1 MNLRS
6 RAPLHHPGI
15 QLAPLVD
22 VLLLLLIF
30 FLLTWNAA
38 RNENE
43 LDVKVPKAS
52 AAREKSAPIGD
63 VVVNVKAD
71 GNVVVNR
78 RTLTGPELT
87 DLLKG
92 LVQLNAEQAVVIRG
106 DEAGAYKNII
116 GVLNICT
123 QAGITNSGSQR
134 APFWPSTRPRFGVPN
149 RCSLPSPV
157 PSRLTNST
165 HFPRGLRQINR
176 AKPLRRKP
184 KPLIAVRSI
193 TQTLCSTASSTIS
206 PSRNTKNISTII
218 RAVPVARTLIFHWV
232 NVFEIFIAPPMRG
245 PAFRKS

>member
-6 RAPLHHPGI
+6 RALLHHPGI

-52 AAREKSAPIGD
+52 AAKEKSAPIGD

-78 RTLTGPELT
+78 RTLTGAELT
-87 DLLKG
+87 ELLKG
-92 LVQLNAEQAVVIRG
+92 LVQLNSEQAVVIRG

-116 GVLNICT
+116 GILNICT
-123 QAGITNSGSQR
+123 EAGVTNV
-134 APFWPSTRPRFGVPN
+134 AFAT
-149 RCSLPSPV
+149 
-157 PSRLTNST
+157 
-165 HFPRGLRQINR
+165 
-176 AKPLRRKP
+176 AK
-184 KPLIAVRSI
+184 
-193 TQTLCSTASSTIS
+193 
-206 PSRNTKNISTII
+206 
-218 RAVPVARTLIFHWV
+218 
-232 NVFEIFIAPPMRG
+232 
-245 PAFRKS
+245 

>member
-1 MNLRS
+1 MNLRT
-6 RAPLHHPGI
+6 RAPIQHPGI

-52 AAREKSAPIGD
+52 AAKEKSAPIGD

-78 RTLTGPELT
+78 RVLTPAELT

-92 LVQLNAEQAVVIRG
+92 LVQLNSEQAVVIRG
-106 DEAGAYKNII
+106 DETGAYKNII

-123 QAGITNSGSQR
+123 EAGITNV
-134 APFWPSTRPRFGVPN
+134 AFAT
-149 RCSLPSPV
+149 
-157 PSRLTNST
+157 
-165 HFPRGLRQINR
+165 
-176 AKPLRRKP
+176 AK
-184 KPLIAVRSI
+184 
-193 TQTLCSTASSTIS
+193 
-206 PSRNTKNISTII
+206 
-218 RAVPVARTLIFHWV
+218 
-232 NVFEIFIAPPMRG
+232 
-245 PAFRKS
+245 

>member
-6 RAPLHHPGI
+6 HAPLQHPGI

-52 AAREKSAPIGD
+52 SAKEKSAPIGD
-63 VVVNVKAD
+63 VVVNVRAD

-78 RTLTGPELT
+78 RTLTSAELT
-87 DLLKG
+87 DLLKS
-92 LVQLNAEQAVVIRG
+92 LVQLNSEQAVIIRG

-123 QAGITNSGSQR
+123 EAGITNV
-134 APFWPSTRPRFGVPN
+134 AFAT
-149 RCSLPSPV
+149 
-157 PSRLTNST
+157 
-165 HFPRGLRQINR
+165 
-176 AKPLRRKP
+176 AK
-184 KPLIAVRSI
+184 
-193 TQTLCSTASSTIS
+193 
-206 PSRNTKNISTII
+206 
-218 RAVPVARTLIFHWV
+218 
-232 NVFEIFIAPPMRG
+232 
-245 PAFRKS
+245 

>member
-52 AAREKSAPIGD
+52 AAKEKNAPIGD

-71 GNVVVNR
+71 GNVIVNR
-78 RTLTGPELT
+78 RILSGADLSE
-87 DLLKG
+87 LLKN

-106 DEAGAYKNII
+106 DEAGAYKNIV
-116 GVLNICT
+116 GVLNICSE
-123 QAGITNSGSQR
+123 AGVTNV
-134 APFWPSTRPRFGVPN
+134 AFAT
-149 RCSLPSPV
+149 
-157 PSRLTNST
+157 
-165 HFPRGLRQINR
+165 
-176 AKPLRRKP
+176 AK
-184 KPLIAVRSI
+184 
-193 TQTLCSTASSTIS
+193 
-206 PSRNTKNISTII
+206 
-218 RAVPVARTLIFHWV
+218 
-232 NVFEIFIAPPMRG
+232 
-245 PAFRKS
+245 

>member
-6 RAPLHHPGI
+6 HAPLHHPGI

-52 AAREKSAPIGD
+52 AAREKTSPIGD

-78 RTLTGPELT
+78 RTLSAAELSE
-87 DLLKG
+87 LLKS

-106 DEAGAYKNII
+106 DEAGAYRNVV
-116 GVLNICT
+116 GVLNICSE
-123 QAGITNSGSQR
+123 AGITNV
-134 APFWPSTRPRFGVPN
+134 AFAT
-149 RCSLPSPV
+149 
-157 PSRLTNST
+157 
-165 HFPRGLRQINR
+165 
-176 AKPLRRKP
+176 AK
-184 KPLIAVRSI
+184 
-193 TQTLCSTASSTIS
+193 
-206 PSRNTKNISTII
+206 
-218 RAVPVARTLIFHWV
+218 
-232 NVFEIFIAPPMRG
+232 
-245 PAFRKS
+245 

>member
-6 RAPLHHPGI
+6 HAPLHHPGI

-52 AAREKSAPIGD
+52 TAKEKTSPIGD

-78 RTLTGPELT
+78 RTLSAAELSE
-87 DLLKG
+87 LLKG

-106 DEAGAYKNII
+106 DEAGAYRNVI
-116 GVLNICT
+116 GVLNICSE
-123 QAGITNSGSQR
+123 AGITNV
-134 APFWPSTRPRFGVPN
+134 AFAT
-149 RCSLPSPV
+149 
-157 PSRLTNST
+157 
-165 HFPRGLRQINR
+165 
-176 AKPLRRKP
+176 AK
-184 KPLIAVRSI
+184 
-193 TQTLCSTASSTIS
+193 
-206 PSRNTKNISTII
+206 
-218 RAVPVARTLIFHWV
+218 
-232 NVFEIFIAPPMRG
+232 
-245 PAFRKS
+245 